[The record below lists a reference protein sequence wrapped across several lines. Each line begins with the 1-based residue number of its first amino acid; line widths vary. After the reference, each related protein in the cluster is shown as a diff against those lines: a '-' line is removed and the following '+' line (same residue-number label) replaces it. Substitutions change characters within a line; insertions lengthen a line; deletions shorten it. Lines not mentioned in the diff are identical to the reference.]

1 MGFWSEIK
9 ETVEEV
15 VEGVEDWLTGE
26 EARDLS
32 SCSRTSL
39 HVWIL

>member
-15 VEGVEDWLTGE
+15 VEGVEDWFTGE

-32 SCSRTSL
+32 SWSRTSL